1 MSSPDAIVCV
11 RLPVSPSRS
20 RRALLLLDD
29 DGASAFAVCS
39 RLCVL
44 FSAASAS
51 TPFSG
56 AEMPSSAA
64 MSSLSVPAICATIE
78 AALLVLLLLL
88 SVVVR
93 FAAVPFALWRL
104 RSASWPFDGPW
115 CVRLCVRLLA
125 SWYVY
130 VDAWWS

>member
-1 MSSPDAIVCV
+1 M
-11 RLPVSPSRS
+11 SPSRS

-29 DGASAFAVCS
+29 DGASAFAVDS

-64 MSSLSVPAICATIE
+64 MSSLSVPAICATIDD
-78 AALLVLLLLL
+78 ALLVVVVV
-88 SVVVR
+88 VVVR
-93 FAAVPFALWRL
+93 LTAVALPLWRL
-104 RSASWPFDGPW
+104 RSASWPLDGP
-115 CVRLCVRLLA
+115 CGMQRHDSAQARACAAVFSRR
-125 SWYVY
+125 SP
-130 VDAWWS
+130 